1 MVYNKELVATSSLF
15 FVPIYVLYIND
26 KSVPCIFQNLIFLQ
40 GYVSMLFW
48 WNPVKGNNIHM
59 IDKVLSRISIS
70 SVIMYKMYTDPKT
83 VFVLN
88 VFIMLLFFKLSNIC
102 SKQEWCSKHHIVW
115 HIFAHIYAHNAI
127 YIAFL

>member
-70 SVIMYKMYTDPKT
+70 SVIMYK
-83 VFVLN
+83 
-88 VFIMLLFFKLSNIC
+88 I
-102 SKQEWCSKHHIVW
+102 
-115 HIFAHIYAHNAI
+115 AHIYAHNAI